1 MGTNMEIHTLLEAF
15 QEFENKDKKEACPVL
30 EQFLC
35 HIAKTGQPVLPW
47 SQFKTYFMFKLEKV
61 MDGFCA
67 SAPQQRGQQNPNV
80 DYVPYEQM
88 KGRILK
94 IVDDFH
100 GIPFTIQRL
109 CELLTDPKRNYT
121 GIDKFLLGLEKNVMV
136 VSCISSTSEKNRSPG
151 VNRMNGVMSP
161 SNYSDSRNVNGPPTQ
176 NLLNRPKISSCDSC
190 SRNGFPDSPG
200 NQKPVLNRDEL
211 KENFNSES
219 SPVGGGIMSNSGLKK
234 RQSEQ
239 GADDEKQQIK
249 RLKFDENREG
259 GLELKGTACKQSENL
274 ESSEGTSG
282 QESKNVT
289 PKDRSSI
296 QEGFSQEKEIS
307 CETRLH
313 TVESED
319 SADQQDQPASPVTS
333 SSFEHHTVESS
344 HTSDGKD
351 LPCDF
356 LVPSTSSSTDPST
369 EGDTDNSDSAKT
381 AEEPVDKM

>member
-1 MGTNMEIHTLLEAF
+1 MEIHTLLEAF

-35 HIAKTGQPVLPW
+35 HIAKTGQPV
-47 SQFKTYFMFKLEKV
+47 
-61 MDGFCA
+61 
-67 SAPQQRGQQNPNV
+67 
-80 DYVPYEQM
+80 
-88 KGRILK
+88 
-94 IVDDFH
+94 
-100 GIPFTIQRL
+100 IPFTIQRL

-136 VSCISSTSEKNRSPG
+136 VSCISSTSEKNRT
-151 VNRMNGVMSP
+151 RMNGVMSP

-289 PKDRSSI
+289 PKDRSST

-381 AEEPVDKM
+381 AEEPVDNM

>member
-1 MGTNMEIHTLLEAF
+1 MTPAACLRHPRRPVQKFPPQNSALGMTEKHDRL
-15 QEFENKDKKEACPVL
+15 EFENKDKKEACPVL

-136 VSCISSTSEKNRSPG
+136 VSCISSTSE
-151 VNRMNGVMSP
+151 
-161 SNYSDSRNVNGPPTQ
+161 
-176 NLLNRPKISSCDSC
+176 
-190 SRNGFPDSPG
+190 NGFPDSPG

-289 PKDRSSI
+289 PKDRSST

-381 AEEPVDKM
+381 AEEPVDNM